1 VVVGRKELIVGYTV
15 AIYFVF
21 GVEKMRTSERGRNG
35 FPRNPSQVAEI
46 FLFSE
51 WYRGIGV
58 IAARSCASISANSE
72 NGMKLT

>member
-1 VVVGRKELIVGYTV
+1 MVVGRKEPIVGYTV

-21 GVEKMRTSERGRNG
+21 GVDKMRTNERGRNG
-35 FPRNPSQVAEI
+35 FPRNSSQVAEI

-58 IAARSCASISANSE
+58 ICSKVLRIY
-72 NGMKLT
+72 LRQF